1 MKITY
6 NIFIINII
14 FILSAC
20 TSFKDGISKTSS
32 TGTIFIES
40 VCPIETANRFDELL
54 NISLEGL
61 SDCNER
67 QKCMLNAAW
76 LSIKKFLN
84 ARYMDEIPAGSKAK
98 MDVKWTSPDSFEL
111 VYANSQREFRIS
123 GKSDFSKFSTIQ
135 TTGNMRV
142 CDFQTNETIHIKFDV
157 IEKRSS
163 KILLGHYWTE
173 EKI

>member
-54 NISLEGL
+54 NISLEAL

-98 MDVKWTSPDSFEL
+98 MDVNGLHLILSSLYMQT
-111 VYANSQREFRIS
+111 ANRNFAFQGNPTFQNSRQYKLPETCVFAIF
-123 GKSDFSKFSTIQ
+123 KQ
-135 TTGNMRV
+135 TRL
-142 CDFQTNETIHIKFDV
+142 FI
-157 IEKRSS
+157 
-163 KILLGHYWTE
+163 
-173 EKI
+173 